1 MADAHYTDKLMES
14 DDMFGFIVMDG
25 EGTLFGTL
33 TGNTRQVLYRYRLF
47 PPKKHGRGGEPA
59 LRFSRAHFLKRINH
73 ARKTAELAS
82 MLYIDPNTRQP
93 NVSGLILAGS
103 VQYKTSELADI
114 IDPILK
120 EKIVNV
126 VDMYLMEGRMDLIR
140 LLNYLL
146 KFCPRQSLLRTIVCA
161 WKIRVFKNSS
171 HTLNQ
176 ILDSFL
182 KTERKMRA

>member
-47 PPKKHGRGGEPA
+47 PAKKHGRGGEPA
-59 LRFSRAHFLKRINH
+59 LRFSRANFLKRINH

-126 VDMYLMEGRMDLIR
+126 VDVSYGGENGFNQAIELSSEILSKT
-140 LLNYLL
+140 
-146 KFCPRQSLLRTIVCA
+146 KFAQDYSLCLE
-161 WKIRVFKNSS
+161 N
-171 HTLNQ
+171 
-176 ILDSFL
+176 
-182 KTERKMRA
+182 